1 VSGPSQ
7 SGGQVIEGKADLV
20 RYLEDGCKPREQWR
34 IGTEHEKLLFRHA
47 DLRRPSYEEPQ
58 GIRALLEG
66 LTRFGWQ
73 PIREND
79 LTIAL
84 RRDDGSTIS
93 LEPGGQLELSGAMLE
108 NIHQTCEEVHEH
120 LDQIRI
126 VGAELGLGALG
137 MGFDPKWPRD
147 QIPWM
152 PRERHAIMRRYMP
165 RRGGLGLDMMLR
177 TCTIQANLDF
187 SSEADMVRKLRVSF
201 ALQPI
206 VTALFANS
214 PFADGRYTGYK
225 SYRSHVWTDTDPD
238 RCGTLPFVF
247 EPGMGFERWVDWALD
262 VPMYFVHRGGRYV
275 DVAGQSFRKFM
286 DGKLPGLP
294 GERPTLSDWADHLTT
309 VFPEVRLKRYI
320 EQRGADGGPWHS
332 ICALPALWVG
342 LLYDDDSLEAA
353 ADLAGDWSVDE
364 IIELRAAVT
373 RSGLHAPL
381 PRRSVGITV
390 DKVAREMVNIARRG
404 LRARNRRD
412 SRDRTEERFLSFL
425 DITIE
430 RGGSPGRQKM
440 ELYDTAWKQDI
451 DQLYS
456 EFAF

>member
-1 VSGPSQ
+1 MSGPSQ
-7 SGGQVIEGKADLV
+7 SGGQVVESKADLV
-20 RYLEDGCKPREQWR
+20 GYLEQGCKPRDQWR
-34 IGTEHEKLLFRHA
+34 IGTEHEKLLFRRG
-47 DLRRPSYEEPQ
+47 DLRRPSYEEPN

-66 LTRFGWQ
+66 LTRFGWK
-73 PIREND
+73 PIYEQE
-79 LTIAL
+79 LPIAL

-93 LEPGGQLELSGAMLE
+93 LEPGGQLELSGAMLD
-108 NIHQTCEEVHEH
+108 NVHQTCEEVHEH
-120 LDQIRI
+120 LDQLRI

-137 MGFDPKWPRD
+137 IGFDPKWGRD

-165 RRGGLGLDMMLR
+165 TRGQLGHDMMLR

-187 SSEADMVRKLRVSF
+187 ESEADMVRKLRVSF

-214 PFADGRYTGYK
+214 PFADGKYTGYK

-238 RCGTLPFVF
+238 RCGFLPFVF
-247 EPGMGFERWVDWALD
+247 EPGMGFERWVDWVLD
-262 VPMYFVHRGGRYV
+262 VPMYFVHRDGHYV
-275 DVAGQSFRKFM
+275 DVAGQSFRQFM
-286 DGKLPGLP
+286 AGKLPGLP
-294 GERPTLSDWADHLTT
+294 GQRPTLSDWADHLTT
-309 VFPEVRLKRYI
+309 VFPEVRLKRYL

-342 LLYDDDSLEAA
+342 LLYDQDALQAASDLA
-353 ADLAGDWSVDE
+353 ADWDVDE
-364 IIELRAAVT
+364 LVELRHEVT
-373 RSGLHAPL
+373 RLGLHAPL
-381 PRRSVGITV
+381 PRRSIGITV
-390 DKVAREMVNIARRG
+390 DKVAREIVNIARKG

-412 SRDRTEERFLSFL
+412 SHDRTEERFLSFL
-425 DITIE
+425 DITLE

-440 ELYDTAWKQDI
+440 ELYDTAWKHGI
-451 DQLYS
+451 DQLYA

>member
-1 VSGPSQ
+1 MSGPSQ
-7 SGGQVIEGKADLV
+7 SGGEPIEGKADLV

-34 IGTEHEKLLFRHA
+34 IGTEHEKLLFRQR
-47 DLRRPSYEEPQ
+47 DLRRPSYEEPN

-66 LTRFGWQ
+66 LTRFGWK
-73 PIREND
+73 PIHEGE
-79 LTIAL
+79 LPVAL

-93 LEPGGQLELSGAMLE
+93 LEPGGQLELSGAMLD
-108 NIHQTCEEVHEH
+108 NVHRTCEEVHEH

-137 MGFDPKWPRD
+137 IGFDPKWRRD
-147 QIPWM
+147 EIPWM
-152 PRERHAIMRRYMP
+152 PRERHAIMKRYMP
-165 RRGGLGLDMMLR
+165 KRGQLGHDMMIR

-214 PFADGRYTGYK
+214 PFTEGKPNGHI

-238 RCGTLPFVF
+238 RAGILPFVF

-262 VPMYFVHRGGRYV
+262 VPMYFVHRNGHYL
-275 DVAGQSFRKFM
+275 DVAGQSFRQFM
-286 DGKLPGLP
+286 AGKLPGLP
-294 GERPTLSDWADHLTT
+294 GERPTISDWADHLTT

-353 ADLAGDWSVDE
+353 GDLVADWSVE
-364 IIELRAAVT
+364 ELIDLRNAVT
-373 RSGLHAPL
+373 RQGLHAPL

-390 DKVAREMVNIARRG
+390 DKVARQMINIARKG
-404 LRARNRRD
+404 LKARKRLD
-412 SRDRTEERFLSFL
+412 SQGRTEERFLSFL

-430 RGGSPGRQKM
+430 RGGSPARQKID
-440 ELYDTAWKQDI
+440 LYNGAWKQDI
-451 DQLYS
+451 DHLYA

>member
-1 VSGPSQ
+1 MSGPSQ